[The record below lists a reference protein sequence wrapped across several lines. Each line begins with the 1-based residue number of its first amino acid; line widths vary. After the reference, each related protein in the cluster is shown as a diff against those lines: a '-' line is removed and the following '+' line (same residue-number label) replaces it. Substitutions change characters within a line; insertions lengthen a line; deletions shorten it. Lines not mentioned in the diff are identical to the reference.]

1 MIIYCIHRKQD
12 EERYNQLVKELGK
25 VNLSVSFIEPE
36 PLDDNFEDKPRF
48 NKAMDSL
55 RRTTIKLVQ
64 EAKDKS
70 LPYITIMEDDC
81 KFHVEAYKAYEEKG
95 LPDEFDFVHL
105 NVTGRD
111 VYGYSLTKGIY
122 RPFFGVCCQYYVISS
137 DVYDT
142 YINLLK
148 NSMVPIDE
156 VTRHIQMKRGKSF
169 AVEPLPVYH
178 EKNRYSTLRG
188 KEVKY

>member
-1 MIIYCIHRKQD
+1 MIYFIHR
-12 EERYNQLVKELGK
+12 EEDTKRLEELIPE
-25 VNLSVSFIEPE
+25 LESVGISPIFVEPE
-36 PLDDNFEDKPRF
+36 PVNDEFECKPRF

-55 RRTTIKLVQ
+55 RRTTIKIVEDARLQ
-64 EAKDKS
+64 K

-81 KFHVEAYKAYEEKG
+81 KFHVDAYKHFQTKE
-95 LPDEFDFVHL
+95 LPESFDFIHL

-111 VYGYSLTKGIY
+111 VYGFNLVKGIF
-122 RPFFGVCCQYYVISS
+122 RPFFGVCCQYYIISS
-137 DVYDT
+137 QIYDD
-142 YINLLK
+142 YIKLLT

-156 VTRHIQMKRGKSF
+156 VTRYIQMKRGKSF

-178 EKNRYSTLRG
+178 ENNRYSTLRG